1 MFRIGNLPAP
11 EEGAGLRVERK
22 KISVGGAANELAVFY
37 GGAAI
42 WGKDFFGARLPDVF
56 PAEAA
61 IGGIDRDR
69 VMGGGEIQDAVVN
82 EGT

>member
-1 MFRIGNLPAP
+1 M
-11 EEGAGLRVERK
+11 RVERE
-22 KISVGGAANELAVFY
+22 KIAVGGAADELAVFY

-42 WGKDFFGARLPDVF
+42 GWEDFFGVRLPDVF

-61 IGGIDRDR
+61 ICGIDRDC
-69 VMGGGEIQDAVVN
+69 VMRRCEIEDCVVD

>member
-1 MFRIGNLPAP
+1 MRIER
-11 EEGAGLRVERK
+11 EEIA
-22 KISVGGAANELAVFY
+22 VGGAADELAVFD

-42 WGKDFFGARLPDVF
+42 WGEDFLRARLPDVF

-61 IGGIDRDR
+61 IGGVDRDR
-69 VMGGGEIQDAVVN
+69 VMGGGEVQDAVVN